1 MIVSRTTVR
10 ALRSGEPPADPL
22 EGLDPDERAAML
34 KSLAAGARAPLPVAG
49 GLPGDEERKISGR
62 APPLSAQARTGRPS
76 LLGDR

>member
-1 MIVSRTTVR
+1 M
-10 ALRSGEPPADPL
+10 D
-22 EGLDPDERAAML
+22 GLDPDERAAML
-34 KSLAAGARAPLPVAG
+34 KSLAAGSPLPVAG

>member
-10 ALRSGEPPADPL
+10 ALRAGEQPADPMD
-22 EGLDPDERAAML
+22 GLDPDERAAML
-34 KSLAAGARAPLPVAG
+34 KSLAGGSPLPVGG